1 MSNVQGKKDYL
12 RQFCLPALTEEDWNR
27 EQIVELTQKRKVC
40 PPYLVPSTP
49 DQRRGICVPDYAL
62 APPGTEKATNIS
74 LIIERIQIS
83 SVRMLRP
90 KQLLEGAEYVLSK
103 AVGETFWVKTW
114 REHIAKDLEKKSFQ
128 NRFFSDLSR
137 NHA

>member
-12 RQFCLPALTEEDWNR
+12 RQFCLPTLTDEDWSR
-27 EQIVELTQKRKVC
+27 KKIMELTQTRKVC

-49 DQRRGICVPDYAL
+49 DKSKGICVPDYKL
-62 APPGTEKATNIS
+62 ATPGTEKATNIS
-74 LIIERIQIS
+74 MIIERIQIEN
-83 SVRMLRP
+83 LRQLLP
-90 KQLLEGAEYVLSK
+90 HQLLEGAEYILSK

-114 REHIAKDLEKKSFQ
+114 REHIEKDLEKKSFQ

-137 NHA
+137 NYA